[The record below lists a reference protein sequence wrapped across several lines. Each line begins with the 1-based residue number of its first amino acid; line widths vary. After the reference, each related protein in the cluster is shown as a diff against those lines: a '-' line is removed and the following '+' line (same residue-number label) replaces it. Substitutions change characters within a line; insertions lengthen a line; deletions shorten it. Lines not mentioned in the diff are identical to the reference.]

1 MMHIAGKFILCCKA
15 RIAFLYSWNQICYNK
30 VQITQINQNIQN
42 DPIKQNIPV
51 MLKQNILMFCRFF
64 L

>member
-1 MMHIAGKFILCCKA
+1 MMHIAGKYILCCKVC
-15 RIAFLYSWNQICYNK
+15 IMFLYNWNQIRYNK
-30 VQITQINQNIQN
+30 VQINQNIQN

-51 MLKQNILMFCRFF
+51 MLKENILMVCSLF